1 MNRILKYIIG
11 CLLPLALLSC
21 IKEEMPS
28 IGNETIVLSI
38 NSGIRT
44 KAVADTD
51 IEAKVSHIDVLI
63 FDGSENI
70 SHYERVSD
78 NGTNRYTLAA
88 KRSSFTANAD
98 YYVYLVANSTDDVT
112 SFVAIGDLADLKA
125 KINSSPNLIFTGLN
139 GEGDPQTFLM
149 DAVAYQGAAEPAAP
163 GAVKLNDG
171 VLQNN
176 TELKA
181 VLRRAAAKIFVTVNK
196 GSDVTFATESADIAK
211 AEYFMRNHPYT
222 TPVISGVSYIPSL
235 ASTAHGSLSEHFTWS
250 AAAINVTAYAY
261 AHDWKNESVL
271 EKESSL
277 IVNIPLTYN
286 GVLYDSNWYK
296 IPVSKESR
304 FDRNTYYEVTV
315 TVNAPGAKSV
325 EDPVTLDDVN
335 YSVTEWNS
343 VTVSVGG
350 DSNRPKYLQLNTNA
364 IEMYNENED
373 SDQLAF
379 ASSSQIKSITLTEA
393 YYYNKHGERTNVASD
408 ITANI
413 SASAEDGVLNGNIT
427 VFSPIVATTAEE
439 RTAMIAA
446 LGPQPPAPSGTVPV
460 NPEVPYVEKPNPDNY
475 LDNSDWYIYYYEGTE
490 GNYRFYRR
498 GRIYGNVTELPD
510 VKASYDAD
518 YAKYQAYQ
526 AWLATPD
533 KDAKI
538 AAYEAALKEYENAN
552 KAYVQ
557 WQAKVD
563 MINST
568 ATPSHYNTIRYLT
581 FVVENEDGL
590 TQTFTVTQYPV
601 IYITNSLGWYSY
613 RKDFKTGTNV
623 PTTYQVKG
631 PDRYV
636 SVSLN
641 ITGSGAHDWTNN
653 FSTSGN
659 NGYWFSK
666 VRTGNNTTGNTQ
678 VSYYYW
684 NQNSSTVSTQSRS
697 TDNVRLYHV
706 HVTTTSNDYVVA
718 RPQMVYDAELGLEV
732 TDPSADN
739 AKLVSPSFM
748 IASRLGYFIT
758 NGGNLSSAN
767 DAQRLEI
774 FRVHCAN
781 YVEVHG
787 NAANPIVYDN
797 WRLPTEAELKI
808 IMDTQGEQGQSAAA
822 VDYLLNAGYY
832 FGAAGPVWNSK
843 NDDDIPEG
851 GSTTSKSVR
860 CVRDAY

>member
-1 MNRILKYIIG
+1 MNKVLKYIIG
-11 CLLPLALLSC
+11 SLLPLALLSC
-21 IKEEMPS
+21 IKEEMPQ

-63 FDGSENI
+63 FDDSETLR
-70 SHYERVSD
+70 HHERIND

-88 KRSSFTANAD
+88 RRSSFTANAG
-98 YYVYLVANSTDDVT
+98 YHVYLVANSSDDAA
-112 SFVAIGDLADLKA
+112 SFSAIDDLADLKA
-125 KINSSPNLIFTGLN
+125 KINSSSNLIFTGLN
-139 GEGDPQTFLM
+139 GEGDPQSFLM
-149 DAVAYQGAAEPAAP
+149 DAVAYQGAAEPSSP
-163 GAVKLNDG
+163 GTVKLNDG

-181 VLRRAAAKIFVTVNK
+181 VLRRAAAKIFVKVNK
-196 GSDVTFATESADIAK
+196 GAAVTFATESADVAK

-235 ASTAHGSLSEHFTWS
+235 ASTARGSLSEHFKWS
-250 AAAINVTAYAY
+250 AASVSITAYAY

-286 GVLYDSNWYK
+286 GVMYDSNWYK
-296 IPVSKESR
+296 IPVSKDSR

-325 EDPVTLDDVN
+325 EDPVVLDDMK

-364 IEMYNENED
+364 IEMYNVNED
-373 SDQLAF
+373 KDQLTF
-379 ASSSQIKSITLTEA
+379 ASSSQIRSITLDEA
-393 YYYNKHGERTNVASD
+393 YYYNKHGVKTNVASD
-408 ITANI
+408 IFSKI
-413 SASAEDGVLNGNIT
+413 SATVQAGALNGNIT

-439 RTAMIAA
+439 RAAMIAE
-446 LGPQPPAPSGTVPV
+446 LGPQPPKPSGNAPV
-460 NPEVPYVEKPNPDNY
+460 NPEVPYAAKPNPDDY
-475 LDNSDWYIYYYEGTE
+475 LPSSDWYTYYYEGTE
-490 GNYRFYRR
+490 GNYTFYRQSKYF
-498 GRIYGNVTELPD
+498 GGATEQPSI
-510 VKASYDAD
+510 KANYDAD

-526 AWLATPD
+526 NWIATPD
-533 KDAKI
+533 KEAKME
-538 AAYEAALKEYENAN
+538 AYKAELEAYETVNQ
-552 KAYVQ
+552 AYTQ
-557 WQAKVD
+557 WQAKVN

-581 FVVENEDGL
+581 FTVENEDGL
-590 TQTFTVTQYPV
+590 TQTFTVAQYPV

-613 RKDFKTGTNV
+613 RKDFKTGSDN
-623 PTTYQVKG
+623 PTTYQYKG
-631 PDRYV
+631 DRIV
-636 SVSLN
+636 SVSLSL
-641 ITGSGAHDWTNN
+641 TGNGAHDWKNSY
-653 FSTSGN
+653 STSGN

-666 VRTGNNTTGNTQ
+666 VRTGSNTTGNTQ

-684 NQNSSTVSTQSRS
+684 NQNSNNVSSQSRS
-697 TDNVRLYHV
+697 TDNVRMYHV
-706 HVTTTSNDYVVA
+706 HVTTTSKDYVVA
-718 RPQMVYDAELGLEV
+718 RPKMVYDDELGLEV
-732 TDPSADN
+732 TDPSEDN
-739 AKLVSPSFM
+739 SHLVSPSFM

-787 NAANPIVYDN
+787 NASNPIVYDN

-808 IMDTQGEQGQSAAA
+808 IMETQGEEGQNAAA

-843 NDDDIPEG
+843 NDDNIPQG
-851 GSTTSKSVR
+851 GSTSSKSVR